1 MQQTSLSVA
10 TVFEHQMFAYLPR
23 ILHGIFLSFLPAWMM
38 VMMWFVAQFIHH
50 MHAQAKILV
59 FSLCWWDDKRVFVL
73 LFLHSFPEFSYYI
86 FPSFW
91 SFDCDHHVVCYSV
104 KLWYWNE
111 EYLIKAVS
119 LNQKSGLHDENEKKS
134 CGWKT
139 CSKLENKRK
148 HASFLVA
155 EVYHSCKLQD
165 VALRIL
171 VQMSSILVALWSRL

>member
-1 MQQTSLSVA
+1 MNLVLEGETKKSCSSFV
-10 TVFEHQMFAYLPR
+10 HQMFAYLPR

-59 FSLCWWDDKRVFVL
+59 FSLCWWNDKRVFVL

-119 LNQKSGLHDENEKKS
+119 LNQKSGLHDEKERKAVA
-134 CGWKT
+134 G
-139 CSKLENKRK
+139 KLL
-148 HASFLVA
+148 LV
-155 EVYHSCKLQD
+155 
-165 VALRIL
+165 
-171 VQMSSILVALWSRL
+171 SSYLLLHFYPVIFV